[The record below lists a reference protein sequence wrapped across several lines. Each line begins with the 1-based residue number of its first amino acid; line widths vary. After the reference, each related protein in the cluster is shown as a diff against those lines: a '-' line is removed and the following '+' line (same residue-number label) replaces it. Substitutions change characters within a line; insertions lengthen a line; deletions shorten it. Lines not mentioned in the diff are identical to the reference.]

1 MRSKINFNNSQ
12 RNKRVGLY
20 SFVFAS
26 RVSLITVFFLF
37 VSFVVQPVHLA
48 LANEAAADELPPEPP
63 SLADV
68 VFEEMPEET
77 VELEPEEIVD
87 AVKELPV
94 TATDVALAEDADLT
108 DTEIDE
114 EIIIEDVEFP
124 DTLPTEGSDD
134 SAYITKSTNEESL
147 TSITPTDPTEEFPD
161 DASTSTTK
169 IDSVDVIDDVSTSTL
184 TTAVEGVTSTTTA
197 TATATATTTKTAT
210 TTTTEISSSDAG
222 GSNSG
227 TSPTSTTETDDSEPV
242 TTEKESVSKDVVPDV
257 LSSTTVDV
265 SPVLPDTS
273 AEPTTADEISTS
285 TEQTSVTRAESLV
298 TDDNYYQF
306 DKQACVSAGDGT
318 YYCSVSEGE
327 VVDSN
332 AVVYSEIGPSGSPEI
347 FIKTTEGEVVQITDN
362 NFEDSAPHYDALS
375 QKIAWQRLIQGRYQ
389 IIIYDIETAE
399 EKQLTFS
406 RTNNMEPA
414 ASVEGVV
421 WQAWDN
427 NDWEVMYY
435 DGTYTDQLTNN
446 DTQDVAPVMQEE
458 YIIWTIIGGGEQFA
472 QVYSLE
478 TKEIV
483 TISNSGGGSILNPR
497 FVLVYDTQFDNG
509 DVITQR
515 FDPDTGFAE
524 AIAAQPAQ
532 APLKIPEPDTAG
544 EIKALITTKST
555 SKQTQIVHGDN
566 ADGTVTGPSATTTS
580 GTLIL
585 GDDAT
590 PQVNDGIST
599 STDGT
604 LDTAHEGENQP
615 FELTEYDLILPPTPS
630 TTASVQVSTS
640 TKTEA

>member
-1 MRSKINFNNSQ
+1 MRSKINLNNSQ
-12 RNKRVGLY
+12 KNKRVGLY

-37 VSFVVQPVHLA
+37 VSFVIQPVHLA
-48 LANEAAADELPPEPP
+48 LANETAADELTPEPP

-68 VFEEMPEET
+68 AFEEIPDEAVAPESEPEET
-77 VELEPEEIVD
+77 EDVVN
-87 AVKELPV
+87 ELP
-94 TATDVALAEDADLT
+94 ATDVILDEDADPT
-108 DTEIDE
+108 DTETDE
-114 EIIIEDVEFP
+114 EIIIDNVESP
-124 DTLPTEGSDD
+124 DTRPTEGSDD
-134 SAYITKSTNEESL
+134 SVSTTESANEESSKSTIL
-147 TSITPTDPTEEFPD
+147 TDPSEEFPD
-161 DASTSTTK
+161 DTSTSTTTT
-169 IDSVDVIDDVSTSTL
+169 DSVDVIDDVSTSTSTSASTS
-184 TTAVEGVTSTTTA
+184 TTAVEVETATSTATTSTTT
-197 TATATATTTKTAT
+197 
-210 TTTTEISSSDAG
+210 TEDSSSDAG
-222 GSNSG
+222 GSGSG
-227 TSPTSTTETDDSEPV
+227 TSSTSTSETDASDPD
-242 TTEKESVSKDVVPDV
+242 TTEEESDTEDFVSDVS
-257 LSSTTVDV
+257 SSTTLD
-265 SPVLPDTS
+265 SLPVLPDTS
-273 AEPTTADEISTS
+273 SETTTADEILTPTGSANITK
-285 TEQTSVTRAESLV
+285 AENLV

-306 DKQACVSAGDGT
+306 GKQACVSAGDGT

-332 AVVYSEIGPSGSPEI
+332 AVVYSETGPSGSPEI
-347 FIKTTEGEVVQITDN
+347 FIKTSEGGVVQITDN

-414 ASVEGVV
+414 ASVAGVV

-524 AIAAQPAQ
+524 AIAAQPAE
-532 APLKIPEPDTAG
+532 APLEIPEPDTAG

-555 SKQTQIVHGDN
+555 SKQTQIVHGNN
-566 ADGTVTGPSATTTS
+566 ADGTASDPSATTTS

-585 GDDAT
+585 GDDTT
-590 PQVNDGIST
+590 PQLNDGIST

-604 LDTAHEGENQP
+604 LDTAHEEENQP
-615 FELTEYDLILPPTPS
+615 FELTEYDLILPPTSS
-630 TTASVQVSTS
+630 TTAPVQVSTS
-640 TKTEA
+640 TETEA